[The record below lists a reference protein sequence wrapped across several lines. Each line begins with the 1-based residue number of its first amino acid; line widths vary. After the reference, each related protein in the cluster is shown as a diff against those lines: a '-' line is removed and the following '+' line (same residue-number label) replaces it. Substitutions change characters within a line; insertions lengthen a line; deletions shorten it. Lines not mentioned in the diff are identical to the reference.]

1 MCGCLTSKNTN
12 QILNIV
18 KAKFNLKDKSQA
30 IEKVVLDYGEEILE
44 PELKP
49 EFIQKIQDIE
59 KRNDFKDFNS
69 LDELRTDI
77 EKIGEQED
85 AFIFC

>member
-1 MCGCLTSKNTN
+1 MVQTMIQISKNTN

-77 EKIGEQED
+77 EKIGE
-85 AFIFC
+85 